1 MKNKCFPFLR
11 YLIGILFLLLPISG
25 VRGQEITAHAAV
37 SRDLTYKTVDG
48 HALKLDFYRA
58 DTTANRPKPLLVFI
72 HGGSWMH
79 GDKSEL
85 NGGFQ
90 HQILE
95 ALLRAGVNV
104 AAINYRLVS
113 DKSEIFYPEPLSD
126 CKDAVRWLKSR
137 AKELAVDTS
146 NVNIAGTS
154 AGAHLSLLLA
164 YSPDTLGRGDKALSP
179 YSARVKRC
187 VDIYGPTNL
196 CKMLRPTFNPLILPL
211 AKLFVP
217 KSLMHTRQ
225 TLLYAFSGTTGRHPH
240 LQRKACKIFS
250 PVVYV
255 DHAVPTL
262 IFHGNKDGLV
272 PFKQSVRLQSLLKHQ
287 GKLSELHTIEGQ
299 DHGFPTLSEEK
310 GAEIAR
316 QIVSFLSH

>member
-1 MKNKCFPFLR
+1 MKNRHQPFLR
-11 YLIGILFLLLPISG
+11 SLFGILLFLLAIPCIQGQNLPA
-25 VRGQEITAHAAV
+25 QAKTY
-37 SRDLTYKTVDG
+37 RDLTYKTVDG

-58 DTTANRPKPLLVFI
+58 DTTTNRLKPLLVFI

-79 GDKSEL
+79 GDKGEL
-85 NGGFQ
+85 DKGFQ

-95 ALLRAGVNV
+95 ALLCAGISV
-104 AAINYRLVS
+104 ASINYRLVS
-113 DKSEIFYPEPLSD
+113 DKSEIIYPKPLSD

-137 AKELAVDTS
+137 AQDLAVDTS
-146 NVNIAGTS
+146 NVNVAGTS

-164 YSPDTLGRGDKALSP
+164 YSPDTLGRGDKALAP

-196 CKMLRPTFNPLILPL
+196 CKMLRPTINPLILPL
-211 AKLFVP
+211 TKLFVS
-217 KSLMHTRQ
+217 KSMMQTRR
-225 TLLYAFSGTTGRHPH
+225 TLLHAFSGTTGRHPH
-240 LQRKACKIFS
+240 LQRKACKTFS

-272 PFKQSVRLQSLLKHQ
+272 PFKQSVRLQHLLHRH
-287 GKLSELHTIEGQ
+287 GKASELHTIEGE
-299 DHGFPTLSEEK
+299 DHGFPTLSKEK

-316 QIVSFLSH
+316 QIVSFLSN